1 MEDINLKSL
10 CMDAREIII
19 RVGEFIRR
27 EKGKVTS
34 GDIETK
40 SLNSLVSYVDKTA
53 EEHLVEA
60 LGELLPGSVFLTE
73 EETVKTQRGDLQWII
88 DPLDGTTNFLHS
100 LPVFSVSVAL
110 QWKQE
115 TVMGIV
121 YEINQHE
128 CFYAWKDGGAFL
140 NGEPISVSQTTTL
153 ADSLVATGF
162 PYYDYDKVPGYLQ
175 IFSEMMTR
183 TRGIRRFGSA
193 AVDLVYV
200 ACGRFDAFFEYSLNV
215 WDVAAGAFIIQEAGG
230 KVTDFRGGD
239 DYLYGREMV
248 ATSAAVQQEFLGF
261 VKEAFVEGEGTTKS

>member
-1 MEDINLKSL
+1 MEDINLRSL

-27 EKGKVTS
+27 EKGKVTT
-34 GDIETK
+34 GEIEIK

-53 EEHLVEA
+53 EEHLVDE
-60 LGELLPGSVFLTE
+60 LGKLLPGAVFLTE
-73 EETVKTQRGDLQWII
+73 EETIKTQRGDLQWII

-100 LPVFSVSVAL
+100 LPVFSISVAL

-115 TVMGIV
+115 TVLGIV

-128 CFYAWKDGGAFL
+128 CFYAWKEGGAFL
-140 NGEPISVSQTTTL
+140 NGETISVSQTPTL
-153 ADSLVATGF
+153 EDSLIATGF
-162 PYYDYDKVPGYLQ
+162 PYYDYDKVSAYLQ
-175 IFSEMMTR
+175 ILSEMMTK

-193 AVDLVYV
+193 AVDLAYV

-215 WDVAAGAFIIQEAGG
+215 WDVAAGALIVQEAGG
-230 KVTDFRGGD
+230 KVKDFRGGN

-248 ATSAAVQQEFLGF
+248 ATSAAVEEEFS
-261 VKEAFVEGEGTTKS
+261 KYIKAAFG

>member
-1 MEDINLKSL
+1 MEEINLKAL

-34 GDIETK
+34 GEIETK

-53 EEHLVEA
+53 EEHLVKE
-60 LGELLPGSVFLTE
+60 LGNLLPGSVFLTE

-110 QWKQE
+110 QVKQE
-115 TVMGIV
+115 TVLGIV

-128 CFYAWKDGGAFL
+128 CFYAWKGGGAYL
-140 NGEPISVSQTTTL
+140 NGEPVSVSKTETL
-153 ADSLVATGF
+153 ADALIATGF
-162 PYYDYDKVPGYLQ
+162 PYFDYDKVPGYLQ
-175 IFSEMMTR
+175 ILSEMMTK
-183 TRGIRRFGSA
+183 TRGVRRFGSA
-193 AVDLVYV
+193 AVDLAYV

-230 KVTDFRGGD
+230 RVTDFRGGD
-239 DYLYGREMV
+239 DYLYGREIV
-248 ATSAAVQQEFLGF
+248 ATNAILKDEFF
-261 VKEAFVEGEGTTKS
+261 KYIDEAFG